1 MKKIILAFGAACLFF
16 AAFQVQASE
25 NLDRIMEAKEIKCGY
40 AIWNPILFTDLNSG
54 EVKGISKELMD
65 AVGKKLEV
73 KVTWAEETGWGTI
86 VEGLA
91 TKRYDMICTALGVLS
106 NRAKAVDFS
115 GAAFYLPVWVV
126 ARSDDPRFDKNLEVL
141 ATSSDIKIGVLEGE
155 GTSIIARER
164 YPNAQI
170 VAIPQ
175 ISDVSLLLE
184 DIKTGKSDI
193 SFITAETFEIY
204 AKKNPG
210 VLKIVNG
217 GKPIMTAPVAFGIPK
232 GDYEFKRLID
242 VVLDELYGEGTVER
256 IFRKY
261 DPEGKLFLLRSPA
274 YQ

>member
-1 MKKIILAFGAACLFF
+1 MKKVFLVLGAAFLLT
-16 AAFQVQASE
+16 AVQAEASE
-25 NLDRIMEAKEIKCGY
+25 NLDRVMAAKEVKCGY
-40 AIWNPILFTDLNSG
+40 AVWNPVLFTDLNSG
-54 EVKGISKELMD
+54 EVKGLSKELMD

-73 KVTWAEETGWGTI
+73 KITWAEETGWGTI

-91 TKRYDMICTALGVLS
+91 TKRYDMICVTLGVLS

-115 GAAFYLPVWVV
+115 EAVFYLPVWAV
-126 ARSDDPRFDKNLEVL
+126 ARSDDPRFDKNLEAL
-141 ATSSDIKIGVLEGE
+141 ATGSDIKIGVLEGE

-164 YPNAQI
+164 YPNAQL

-210 VLKIVNG
+210 VLKIVND

-242 VVLDELYGEGTVER
+242 VALDELYGEGTVEQ

-261 DPEGKLFLLRSPA
+261 DPERKLFLLRSPA